1 MLLKQSNHQESIATA
16 QQHVALLGQIV
27 YLDMSELLTVLYPS
41 SWASHMYSSHLRP
54 LKPSEVENNT
64 IVEFIERYGGD
75 MDGTG
80 ASWGEQQ
87 LELLNQVQNW
97 KLEEIEAKVALFR
110 DEWNDS
116 WMAFYSERG
125 KIVIR

>member
-1 MLLKQSNHQESIATA
+1 M
-16 QQHVALLGQIV
+16 
-27 YLDMSELLTVLYPS
+27 VLYPW
-41 SWASHMYSSHLRP
+41 SWDSQLYSSRLRP
-54 LKPSEVENNT
+54 LKPSEVENKT
-64 IVEFIERYGGD
+64 ILEFIERYGGD